1 MNGNEAAALALASE
15 QYGVISRAQLK
26 ESGLTDGAVD
36 QRLRARRLLVCHP
49 GVYRVPGAPQTNRQ
63 KAMAACLWL
72 GHRAAVSHVASGAR
86 LRLDGIRRPPLHVT
100 TTVNRDAP
108 FHLHRVRRLDGID
121 RVTVDGIPCTSAT
134 RTLIDCAGALDEEQ
148 LEIAFESARRMGLT
162 SVPFLSKRFV
172 ELGGRGKPGSGAI
185 RRLLEHQHVGD
196 KPLESPLEV
205 KVWRLVRRSGL
216 PRPEGQVPILQ
227 YRVDLLWREQR
238 VILECDGFEAHAG
251 YLRWKR
257 DRRRVSAI
265 EAEGYRFVHATWDD
279 VTNRSDEVIARTRHA
294 LHDRG
299 NLMLSGK

>member
-1 MNGNEAAALALASE
+1 MNGNEAAALALAAE
-15 QYGVISRAQLK
+15 QYGVITRAQLRNA
-26 ESGLTDGAVD
+26 GITNGAVD
-36 QRLRARRLLVCHP
+36 QRLRAGRLRVCHP
-49 GVYRVPGAPQTNRQ
+49 GVYRVPGAPSTNRQ

-72 GHRAAVSHVASGAR
+72 GDLAAVSHVTSGAL
-86 LRLDGIRRPPLHVT
+86 LRLDGIRRPQLHVT
-100 TTVNRDAP
+100 STINRDAP
-108 FHLHRVRRLDGID
+108 FHLHRVRRLDQID

-134 RTLIDCAGALDEEQ
+134 RTLIDCAGLLDEEQ

-172 ELGGRGKPGSGAI
+172 ELGGRGKPGSGAV

-205 KVWRLVRRSGL
+205 KTWRLIRTSGV
-216 PRPEGQVPILQ
+216 PRPDRQVPILQ

-257 DRRRVSAI
+257 DRRRVSSI
-265 EAEGYRFVHATWDD
+265 EAEGYRMLHVTWDD
-279 VTNRSDEVIARTRHA
+279 VTLRPDEVVRRSRGA
-294 LHDRG
+294 LG
-299 NLMLSGK
+299 LG